1 MSIMYDNG
9 KSQAMYQIPL
19 FIFRG
24 EQDLKAEGGNL
35 YSATLDSGEAIEGA
49 ANEENFGK
57 IVSTSLEMSNVDVAR
72 QFAHMISNQR
82 GFQFNSKIITT
93 SDSMLQKA
101 LELKR
106 A

>member
-1 MSIMYDNG
+1 M
-9 KSQAMYQIPL
+9 
-19 FIFRG
+19 
-24 EQDLKAEGGNL
+24 
-35 YSATLDSGEAIEGA
+35 
-49 ANEENFGK
+49 
-57 IVSTSLEMSNVDVAR
+57 STSLEMSNVDVAR